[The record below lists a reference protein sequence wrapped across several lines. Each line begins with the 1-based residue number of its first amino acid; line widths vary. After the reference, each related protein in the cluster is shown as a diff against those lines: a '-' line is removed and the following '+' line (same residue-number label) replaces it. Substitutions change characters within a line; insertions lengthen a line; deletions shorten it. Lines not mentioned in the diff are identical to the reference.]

1 MWISQPFSLCKD
13 LGTIIQLVSKR
24 FKKMVVEELVKV
36 NRVSKNQPIFRCEVY
51 VLFNWMI
58 PNLKKK
64 LFHQMSIKQCV
75 LEFQVVV
82 SIPEAFHTSLPSLPK
97 T

>member
-1 MWISQPFSLCKD
+1 MFLCKD
-13 LGTIIQLVSKR
+13 LGTIIQLKQGR

-36 NRVSKNQPIFRCEVY
+36 NRVSKSQPIFRCEVY

-58 PNLKKK
+58 PNLRKKK

-75 LEFQVVV
+75 FGVPG
-82 SIPEAFHTSLPSLPK
+82 SCFNT
-97 T
+97 